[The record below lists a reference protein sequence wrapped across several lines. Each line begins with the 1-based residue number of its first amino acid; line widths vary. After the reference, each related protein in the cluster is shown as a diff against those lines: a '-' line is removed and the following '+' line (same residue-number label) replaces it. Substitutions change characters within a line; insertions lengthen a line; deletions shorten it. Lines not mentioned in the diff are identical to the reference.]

1 MSEADNEAASDRG
14 AGGGLMGLLR
24 RVGPAFAFVAGLL
37 VIPLK
42 LAQLVATRQW
52 FFSFEDLAATV
63 QQIDAAGWI
72 SIALIFVEGLLAGAV
87 FMFAVSYSLTF
98 QQNIGKIGDDVT
110 NEIGRVGDDIIN
122 VISSAPPPVL
132 TPPADSITVDA
143 DSKAW
148 IEGLLRRAVE
158 QAGRDSSALAQQLS
172 DNEAELEAVRQDLVA
187 ERLAGRTKDA
197 RISFLEN
204 ELSKSSDESAR
215 SRSLV
220 AQLKPLI
227 KDMKNLG
234 EEAGSR
240 LGEPSLREDEQ
251 RDPPVS

>member
-1 MSEADNEAASDRG
+1 MSEANNEAASDRG
-14 AGGGLMGLLR
+14 AGGGLIGLLR
-24 RVGPAFAFVAGLL
+24 RVGPSFAFVAGLL

-42 LAQLVATRQW
+42 LAQLIATRQW

-110 NEIGRVGDDIIN
+110 NEIGRVGDDIVNLIA
-122 VISSAPPPVL
+122 STPPPVL
-132 TPPADSITVDA
+132 NPPADSITVDP
-143 DSKAW
+143 DSRVW
-148 IEGLLRRAVE
+148 IESLLRRATE

-172 DNEAELEAVRQDLVA
+172 ENEAELESLRQELAA
-187 ERLAGRTKDA
+187 ECAAGRTKSA
-197 RISFLEN
+197 RIAFLEN

-240 LGEPSLREDEQ
+240 LGEPSLREDDQ
-251 RDPPVS
+251 REPPAS

>member
-24 RVGPAFAFVAGLL
+24 RVGPAFAFIAGLL

-52 FFSFEDLAATV
+52 FFSFEELAATV

-132 TPPADSITVDA
+132 TPSADSITVDPNTKLWIDNLLQRAA
-143 DSKAW
+143 DQS
-148 IEGLLRRAVE
+148 RRDA
-158 QAGRDSSALAQQLS
+158 SALTQQLQET
-172 DNEAELEAVRQDLVA
+172 EAELEAARQDLA
-187 ERLAGRTKDA
+187 TERAAAAKMVGQITLLEESLRNTSGENARNKSIVDQLA
-197 RISFLEN
+197 
-204 ELSKSSDESAR
+204 
-215 SRSLV
+215 
-220 AQLKPLI
+220 PLI
-227 KDMKNLG
+227 RDMKELG
-234 EEAGSR
+234 EEAVTR
-240 LGEPSLREDEQ
+240 LGDA
-251 RDPPVS
+251 PPKAGDQADAPIS